1 MHNKQYSLPTQ
12 YIDLPNNVKV
22 AYIDQGKGSQTL
34 LFVHGLANYAMVW
47 KKNIATL
54 EKHYR
59 CIAIDLPGNG
69 LSDRHQHHFTM
80 QFFADV
86 VAHFIEELNLTNV
99 CIVGHSM
106 GGQIAMTSLLRH
118 PNIAKKLVLL
128 APAGFEVF
136 TAMDKTLYYSTI
148 HLMDFLSSEE
158 NSLRTTIESSF
169 YNQHKQGEE
178 VISELIE
185 LMRGYKMGYYRR
197 MIESCIKAMLEEPVL
212 PKLATIELP
221 TLIVFGKN
229 DALIPNKLLH
239 HTTTETIAQQ
249 GAAKLK
255 NSTLTLLPQA
265 GHFLQWEKP
274 DEINELIKGFVGT
287 GL

>member
-1 MHNKQYSLPTQ
+1 MHNKQYSLPTH

-22 AYIDQGKGSQTL
+22 AYLDQGTGPQTL

-47 KKNIATL
+47 KKNIASL

-69 LSDRHQHHFTM
+69 HSDRQQHHFTM
-80 QFFADV
+80 HFFADV
-86 VAHFIEELNLTNV
+86 IANFIAEMGLTNV
-99 CIVGHSM
+99 CLVGHSM

-118 PNIAKKLVLL
+118 PNIAQKLVLL

-212 PKLATIELP
+212 PKLANIELP

-239 HTTTETIAQQ
+239 HTTTESIAQQ
-249 GAAKLK
+249 GASKLK
-255 NSTLTLLPQA
+255 NSTLTLLPHA

-287 GL
+287 GA